1 MFIFKFKTE
10 NWREFGVTEGR
21 PVELTCRAN
30 LPVERDEDENIPD
43 LERNLDLDLMEK
55 MAFPFPDLFE
65 ILLKQRS
72 QQRRKAKTEAEWDS
86 WETLQKEDPIEA
98 MIALQ
103 KRLETFSVV
112 RSYKWDDYM
121 YSTLPTS
128 LLPKTV
134 KNAEIIN
141 AILVKSWEMQGS
153 HCPKIPGS
161 APLVSKNC
169 VAIHSFL
176 MHYFKSMNIADNME
190 RIIGSLDRKY
200 ALGFGTFP
208 HSYLKIGGH
217 IIDNTFNENDPADPK
232 YGVLPQSSEIGNDKC
247 FNSLPKENSKFFSYR
262 FGK

>member
-1 MFIFKFKTE
+1 M
-10 NWREFGVTEGR
+10 
-21 PVELTCRAN
+21 
-30 LPVERDEDENIPD
+30 RDEDENIPD
-43 LERNLDLDLMEK
+43 LGRNLDLDSMEK
-55 MAFPFPDLFE
+55 MAFSFPDMFE
-65 ILLKQRS
+65 ILSKQRS

-112 RSYKWDDYM
+112 RRYKWDFYM

-200 ALGFGTFP
+200 ALGFGTFL

-217 IIDNTFNENDPADPK
+217 IIDNTFNENAMEHWKNIPFELLKACTASKYNDGDPADPK

>member
-1 MFIFKFKTE
+1 M
-10 NWREFGVTEGR
+10 G
-21 PVELTCRAN
+21 
-30 LPVERDEDENIPD
+30 
-43 LERNLDLDLMEK
+43 EK

-153 HCPKIPGS
+153 HCPKLPGS
-161 APLVSKNC
+161 GPLVSRNC
-169 VAIHSFL
+169 EAVHSFL
-176 MHYFKSMNIADNME
+176 MYYFKSMNVADNME
-190 RIIGSLDRKY
+190 RIIGSARCEN
-200 ALGFGTFP
+200 GTIV
-208 HSYLKIGGH
+208 HSFLKIGDH
-217 IIDNTFNENDPADPK
+217 IIDNTFIESNMENWNNIPRKMFKAYLALKYNDGDPSDPK
-232 YGVLPQSSEIGNDKC
+232 FGVLRHSSEIGLENERLLFGDDDKSEQM
-247 FNSLPKENSKFFSYR
+247 SLLIAA
-262 FGK
+262 

>member
-1 MFIFKFKTE
+1 M
-10 NWREFGVTEGR
+10 
-21 PVELTCRAN
+21 
-30 LPVERDEDENIPD
+30 RDEDENIPD
-43 LERNLDLDLMEK
+43 LGRNLDLDSMEK
-55 MAFPFPDLFE
+55 MAFSFPDMFE
-65 ILLKQRS
+65 ILSKQRS

-112 RSYKWDDYM
+112 RRYKWDFYM

-190 RIIGSLDRKY
+190 RIIGSNVAF
-200 ALGFGTFP
+200 ALGFGTFL

>member
-1 MFIFKFKTE
+1 
-10 NWREFGVTEGR
+10 
-21 PVELTCRAN
+21 
-30 LPVERDEDENIPD
+30 
-43 LERNLDLDLMEK
+43 MEK
-55 MAFPFPDLFE
+55 MAFSFPDMFE
-65 ILLKQRS
+65 ILSKQRS

-112 RSYKWDDYM
+112 RRYKWDFYM

-141 AILVKSWEMQGS
+141 AVLAKSWEIQGS
-153 HCPKIPGS
+153 RCPEILES
-161 APLVSKNC
+161 EPLMSTNC
-169 VAIHSFL
+169 MRIHTYL
-176 MHYFKSMNIADNME
+176 MYYFKTMNVADNME
-190 RIIGSLDRKY
+190 RIIGSNVAF
-200 ALGFGTFP
+200 ALGFGTFL